1 MKIAVLPLNAAQNT
15 PPALGRQFSNFV
27 ADTLR
32 TATGAEINAVSFLAQ
47 MEGED
52 GARAAFVN
60 VSDTLMEWDW
70 VKQMFDQSEFDRI
83 MDGLLQLEG
92 ETFTMTTRVF
102 EKDNETPL
110 VDRTET
116 FGKTEVFDK
125 LRHMLKDLASHAG
138 IELPGELQP
147 ENLTFGTDDAA
158 AFLKFL
164 EGYDALQYIQQANG
178 AVAKEFNPKPS
189 VDALLEATE
198 ADADFVAPYE
208 TLVQLCRLLT
218 QYRIGTFEWVEE
230 ALNKL
235 NALAPDD
242 FRASYALGEAYQAI
256 GNMPRAADFFEKA
269 ITIAPDESAIY
280 TRLGMVQM
288 QMNMPVNAE
297 RNFRKAIELE
307 DDTKPSLDFLAGVLQ
322 QTERAHEVPALW
334 KEQVEREPKNPVAR
348 AKYAVALLQAGQTDQ
363 GEKAFEEAL
372 EAVDDTMPV
381 KRFFAPYLSQK
392 GDHDRAMDFYEDF
405 IDQNPNDIPAL
416 WEYANTLKAAEREF
430 EVPKVLKDILGSNP
444 EPNLR
449 ANALAWLTEI
459 EQPKRAQAVEQANE
473 KLQSGDFEGAIRDL
487 KPLRNWLADYWK
499 MWFVLGAAFNQAGA
513 SAEAEEAMTRLIN
526 IFPGFEPAWGE
537 LLQSL
542 SMQGKHQEAYNAM
555 QFAVNNMPQSL
566 SVHVNLALAAKRVG
580 HEEEARNLARQIREA
595 VGANPD
601 LEKVLSEVDR

>member
-116 FGKTEVFDK
+116 FGKNEVFDK

-601 LEKVLSEVDR
+601 LEKVLAEVDR

>member
-1 MKIAVLPLNAAQNT
+1 MKIAVLPLNAAQDT

-32 TATGAEINAVSFLAQ
+32 TASGAEINAVSFLAQ

-52 GARAAFVN
+52 GNRAAFVN
-60 VSDTLMEWDW
+60 VSDQLMEWDW
-70 VKQMFDQSEFDRI
+70 LNQMFEQSEFDRI
-83 MDGLLQLEG
+83 MDGLLKQEG
-92 ETFTMTTRVF
+92 DSFTMTTRVY
-102 EKDNETPL
+102 EKGNETPL
-110 VDRTET
+110 VERTDT
-116 FGKTEVFDK
+116 FAKDGVFEKLKT
-125 LRHMLKDLASHAG
+125 MLADLATHAG
-138 IELPGELQP
+138 IELPAELQP
-147 ENLTFGTDDAA
+147 ENLNFGTDNAD

-164 EGYDALQYIQQANG
+164 EGYDAMQYIQQANG

-189 VDALLEATE
+189 IDALLDAAE
-198 ADADFVAPYE
+198 ADADFMAPYE

-218 QYRIGTFEWVEE
+218 QHRIGTFEWVEE

-242 FRASYALGEAYQAI
+242 FRASFALGEAYQAV

-269 ITIAPDESAIY
+269 ATIAPEESAIY

-297 RNFRKAIELE
+297 RNFRKAVEME
-307 DDTKPSLDFLAGVLQ
+307 DESKPSLDFLAGVLQ

-334 KEQVEREPKNPVAR
+334 KDQVDRMPTNGLVR
-348 AKYAVALLQAGQTDQ
+348 AKHAVSLLQAGNNDA

-372 EAVDDTMPV
+372 EKSEDTMPV
-381 KRFFAPYLSQK
+381 KRFYAPYLTQK

-405 IDQNPNDIPAL
+405 LDANPNDIPAM
-416 WEYANTLKAAEREF
+416 WEYANTLKAADREF
-430 EVPKVLKDILGSNP
+430 EVPKILKDVLASNP

-473 KLQSGDFEGAIRDL
+473 KLQQGEFDAAIRDL

-499 MWFVLGAAFNQAGA
+499 MWFVLGAAYNQAGA
-513 SAEAEEAMTRLIN
+513 SADAEDAMTRLIN

-542 SMQGKHQEAYNAM
+542 TMQGKHQEAYNAM

-580 HEEEARNLARQIREA
+580 HEEEARNLARSIREA
-595 VGANPD
+595 VGQNAD
-601 LEKVLSEVDR
+601 LEAVLSEVDR